1 MNKLSDRTPIGPWIR
16 RFLLEH
22 LVGERNLS
30 RNTQASYRDTLKLLL
45 PFLSS
50 QTRTSIDRLA
60 IEDLSAPNVRRFLD
74 HIEAERHCCGTTRNQ
89 RLAGIHAMARFIGAH
104 SPQHLAWC
112 AELRSV
118 PYKKT
123 TQKIIDCLDKAE
135 MDALLKSP
143 DRQTEKGARDY
154 ALLLFLYNTGARAEE
169 AAQVTVTDIA
179 FGSTASV
186 RVLGK
191 GNKIRCCPLWART
204 LAVLKPLIAG
214 LGPDD
219 RVFRGRTDEPLTRFG
234 IYNIVRG
241 AAHRA
246 RTHAPSLQKKSVGPH
261 TIRHTCG
268 AHLLRAGVDINTIRA
283 WLGHVSV
290 DTTNIYAEVDL
301 EMKAK
306 ALAQCEVA
314 EEPPVKQW
322 RRQPALMEF
331 LASL

>member
-1 MNKLSDRTPIGPWIR
+1 MRNLQDKTLIGPWIR

-22 LVGERNLS
+22 VVGERNLS

-45 PFLSS
+45 PFLSA
-50 QTRTSIDRLA
+50 QTRTPIDRLT
-60 IEDLSAPNVRRFLD
+60 IEDLTAQNARRFLD

-89 RLAGIHAMARFIGAH
+89 RLAGIHSLARYIGAR

-123 TQKIIDCLDKAE
+123 TQKTIDYLDKPE
-135 MDALLKSP
+135 MDALLASP
-143 DRQTEKGARDY
+143 DRHTKKGARDY

-169 AAQVTVTDIA
+169 AAQVTVADIA
-179 FGSTASV
+179 FGRTASV
-186 RVLGK
+186 RLLGK
-191 GNKIRCCPLWART
+191 GNKIRTCPLWART
-204 LAVLKPLIAG
+204 VAVLRPLIIG
-214 LGPDD
+214 LGPDG

-234 IYNIVRG
+234 IYNIVKV
-241 AAHRA
+241 AAQRTQ
-246 RTHAPSLQKKSVGPH
+246 THAPSFQRKSVGPH

-283 WLGHVSV
+283 WLGHISV

-306 ALAQCEVA
+306 ALAQCEVND
-314 EEPPVKQW
+314 EPPLKQW

-331 LASL
+331 LSSL